1 MSIEVIVDLRDQFG
15 DIRNQGERPTC
26 MAFAASDAHSFARG
40 KTSPL
45 SVEYAYFYAVQK
57 RANTDRTTGV
67 SFDAMSEAIA
77 DDGQPLESG
86 WPYLEKLAA
95 GDDWAP
101 PKEPGD
107 LFHRS
112 ATKLKGGIADI
123 FASLDAGR
131 PVVVVM
137 NISMSFFNP
146 VPNEVLSALIGEPR
160 VNTHAVIAVGRGKI
174 TSGPCLLVR
183 NSWDTAWGDGGY
195 AWIHEDYLKPRL
207 LAAGTLN

>member
-1 MSIEVIVDLRDQFG
+1 
-15 DIRNQGERPTC
+15 

-40 KTSPL
+40 NTSPL

-86 WPYLEKLAA
+86 WPYFVNLTA
-95 GDDWAP
+95 GDAWAP

-112 ATKLKGGIADI
+112 VTKLTGGFADI
-123 FASLDAGR
+123 AASLDAGR
-131 PVVVVM
+131 PVIVVM
-137 NISMSFFNP
+137 NISISFFNP
-146 VPNEVLSALIGEPR
+146 VPNQVLPALISEPR
-160 VNTHAVIAVGRGKI
+160 INTHAVIAVGRGKS
-174 TSGPCLLVR
+174 TSDPCLLLR
-183 NSWDTAWGDGGY
+183 NSWDTGWGDGGY
-195 AWIHEDYLKPRL
+195 AWVHDDYLKPRL
-207 LAAGTLN
+207 LAAGTWN